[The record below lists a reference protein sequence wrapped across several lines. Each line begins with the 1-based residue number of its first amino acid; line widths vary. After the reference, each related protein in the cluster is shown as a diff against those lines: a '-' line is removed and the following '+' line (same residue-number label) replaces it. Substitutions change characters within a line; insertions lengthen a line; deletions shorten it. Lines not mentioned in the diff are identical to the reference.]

1 MPVQAIIFDLD
12 ETLIED
18 RQATQCALRKACL
31 YAQARVQLDSAR
43 LRIDAYRHAKLLWA
57 EAPTYAYCYAIGIS
71 ASEGMWGR
79 FEGEAPDLQALFQ
92 WAPVFQQLLWKRALA
107 EQDIINDALAEALAA
122 CFREERR
129 SCYRVFSDVEAA
141 LSTLKQRYALAL
153 LTNGAPDLQ
162 REKIRASGL
171 ESYFDTIAVSGEVG
185 IGKPEPEIFV
195 HVLRE
200 LGVAPE
206 QAVMVGDSLPRDIA
220 GSYHSGMRGMWIN
233 RYDDACQEEYRP
245 MIASQISVLDELEAV
260 L

>member
-31 YAQARVQLDSAR
+31 YAQERIQVDNAQLR
-43 LRIDAYRHAKLLWA
+43 EDAYRHAKLLWA
-57 EAPTYAYCYAIGIS
+57 EAPTYAYCHAIGIS

-79 FEGEAPDLQALFQ
+79 FTGETPDLHALFQ
-92 WAPVFQQLLWKRALA
+92 WAPVYQQLLWKRALA
-107 EQDIINDALAEALAA
+107 EQNVIDDELAEQLAT

-129 SCYRVFSDVEAA
+129 NCYRVFADVEAA
-141 LSTLKQRYALAL
+141 LRRLKQRYALAL
-153 LTNGAPDLQ
+153 LTNGAADLQ
-162 REKIRASGL
+162 REKIQNSGL
-171 ESYFDTIAVSGEVG
+171 EQYFDTIAVSGEVG
-185 IGKPEPEIFV
+185 IGKPKPEIFL
-195 HVLRE
+195 HVLQE

-206 QAVMVGDSLPRDIA
+206 QAVMVGDSLARDIA